1 MYLTND
7 EYVLLGFEATEDFS
21 RFLKFAEKS
30 INAYIDYFYDF
41 NDFESDFEY
50 RKKAV
55 KLATAY
61 QVSYLTQTGFLTASD
76 SQNISSMQI
85 GRTSVSYSSG
95 SKLGSDGARYNLSI
109 DALSTLKR
117 AGFGYSGVLYDR

>member
-7 EYVLLGFEATEDFS
+7 EYVLLGFEVTEDFS
-21 RFLKFAEKS
+21 RFLNFAERS

-61 QVSYLTQTGFLTASD
+61 QVSYLNQTGFLTASD

-85 GRTSVSYSSG
+85 GRTSVSYSNS

-109 DALSTLKR
+109 DALTTLKH

>member
-1 MYLTND
+1 MYLTDD
-7 EYVLLGFEATEDFS
+7 EYILLGFEATEDFS
-21 RFLKFAEKS
+21 RFLNFAERS

-61 QVSYLTQTGFLTASD
+61 QVSYLNQTGFLTASD

-95 SKLGSDGARYNLSI
+95 SKIGSDGARYNLSI
-109 DALSTLKR
+109 DALTTLKR
-117 AGFGYSGVLYDR
+117 AGFDYSGVLYDR